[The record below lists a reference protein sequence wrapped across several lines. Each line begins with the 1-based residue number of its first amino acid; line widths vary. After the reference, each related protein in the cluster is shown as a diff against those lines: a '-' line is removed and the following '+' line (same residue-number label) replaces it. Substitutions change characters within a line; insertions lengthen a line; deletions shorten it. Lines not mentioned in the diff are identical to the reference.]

1 MTRIAILTPSV
12 TTGDAVS
19 NDVLGMYDVLRK
31 RDFDVRVFAEGWALD
46 KPRVWP
52 APRVE
57 SFIKKS
63 TDILIYHYS
72 RGWDP
77 GLELLRNLNCQKVI
91 KYHNVTPPDFFVR
104 YNTDYAAMC
113 AEGRRQITSVA
124 DSGCDLYLSASAYNM
139 RELIEAGASESKSF
153 IVPPF
158 HHVDR
163 LHAVEP
169 DASVLNRCRDGK
181 VNICMVGRVAP
192 NKGHPALIEAFA
204 AYHHDY
210 NPNSRLIIVGKEEVR
225 LAKYSTLMRALVKR
239 LGLPDDVIFTGEV
252 SDRALRA
259 YYAAAHVF
267 MITSEHEGFCVP
279 LVEAMAMK
287 IPIVAYASTAIPET
301 VGTVGLVWE
310 ERNPYLLAESIK
322 SIVGN
327 RSVGRALSAMGWRR
341 YAQHFTNARIEAGF
355 LNAINELL

>member
-1 MTRIAILTPSV
+1 MTRIAILTPSL

-19 NDVLGMYDVLRK
+19 NDVLGMHDVLKERGY
-31 RDFDVRVFAEGWALD
+31 DVRVFAEGWALD

-52 APRVE
+52 SPQLRN
-57 SFIKKS
+57 FLKQP
-63 TDILIYHYS
+63 TDVLIYHYS

-77 GLELLRNLNCQKVI
+77 GLDLLRELKCRKII
-91 KYHNVTPPDFFVR
+91 KYHNVTPPEFLAGYNSDF
-104 YNTDYAAMC
+104 AAMC
-113 AEGRRQITSVA
+113 LEGRQQLALIAR
-124 DSGCDLYLSASAYNM
+124 SGSDLYLSDSAYNL
-139 RELIEAGASESKSF
+139 RELVAEGAGESKSF
-153 IVPPF
+153 VVPPF

-163 LHAVEP
+163 LHSVEP
-169 DASVLNRCRDGK
+169 DASVLNSCSDGK

-192 NKGHPALIEAFA
+192 NKSHPALIEAFA

-210 NPNSRLIIVGKEEVR
+210 NPHSRLIIVGKEEVR
-225 LAKYSTLMRALVKR
+225 LAKYSTLLRAMVKR
-239 LGLPDDVIFTGEV
+239 LELQEHVVFTGEV

-301 VGTVGLVWE
+301 VGTAGLVWE

-322 SIVGN
+322 SIVGD
-327 RSVGRALSAMGWRR
+327 RSVGRGLRRMGWYR
-341 YAQHFTNARIEAGF
+341 YQDLFTNKRIKTQF
-355 LNAINELL
+355 INAFDKLL